1 MHSPTI
7 HTTELWTDG
16 STGPGGTG
24 GWAFICQHGPNCAE
38 HAGHEHGT
46 TSQRMELTA
55 LIMAMAYCL
64 ERRLPRPTIYS
75 DSEYGVKIFT
85 IWARRWTADHWR
97 KKKNTDLVKMG
108 LDLYHRLT
116 PRLQWVRGHN
126 GNAGNERADK
136 LAGLAAVNRQPSSC
150 WYEPSI
156 SLRNEEQRELVL
168 AAPEADVEG
177 KLTEDDIRWEKAELV
192 RLEKRLLEDCSAVG
206 SSVKAAYVIAETGA
220 FWTSIHR
227 ELSEK
232 ARMKHGVEAAS
243 LRRKAQIAASYL

>member
-85 IWARRWTADHWR
+85 IWAQVDGRPLAEE
-97 KKKNTDLVKMG
+97 KNTDLVKMG
-108 LDLYHRLT
+108 LDLYHC
-116 PRLQWVRGHN
+116 PDPAAPMGAWAQM

-136 LAGLAAVNRQPSSC
+136 LAWGWPR
-150 WYEPSI
+150 
-156 SLRNEEQRELVL
+156 
-168 AAPEADVEG
+168 
-177 KLTEDDIRWEKAELV
+177 
-192 RLEKRLLEDCSAVG
+192 
-206 SSVKAAYVIAETGA
+206 
-220 FWTSIHR
+220 
-227 ELSEK
+227 
-232 ARMKHGVEAAS
+232 
-243 LRRKAQIAASYL
+243 

>member
-1 MHSPTI
+1 M
-7 HTTELWTDG
+7 DG
-16 STGPGGTG
+16 RPL
-24 GWAFICQHGPNCAE
+24 AE
-38 HAGHEHGT
+38 E
-46 TSQRMELTA
+46 
-55 LIMAMAYCL
+55 
-64 ERRLPRPTIYS
+64 
-75 DSEYGVKIFT
+75 
-85 IWARRWTADHWR
+85 
-97 KKKNTDLVKMG
+97 KNTDLVKMG
-108 LDLYHRLT
+108 PDLYHRLT

-232 ARMKHGVEAAS
+232 ARMKHGWKPLPFAAKPKS
-243 LRRKAQIAASYL
+243 LRPTCDFHPATVPQPQLEI

>member
-1 MHSPTI
+1 M
-7 HTTELWTDG
+7 
-16 STGPGGTG
+16 
-24 GWAFICQHGPNCAE
+24 
-38 HAGHEHGT
+38 
-46 TSQRMELTA
+46 
-55 LIMAMAYCL
+55 
-64 ERRLPRPTIYS
+64 
-75 DSEYGVKIFT
+75 
-85 IWARRWTADHWR
+85 
-97 KKKNTDLVKMG
+97 
-108 LDLYHRLT
+108 
-116 PRLQWVRGHN
+116 
-126 GNAGNERADK
+126 
-136 LAGLAAVNRQPSSC
+136 GLAAVNRQPSSC

-232 ARMKHGVEAAS
+232 ARMKHGGGSRFPSPQSPNRCVLPVIFTLRLFHNHTGDMKPPKHLSHKITAMSTRQETPESTESAVGCS
-243 LRRKAQIAASYL
+243 LGIALFGFSACS